1 MGNGDRLNF
10 QRSWTIPATLP
21 LVTTDDLHTPSSMP
35 ASGAQLTLSAFYID
49 QLDLTNPAM
58 PKFGMF
64 AFEASTS
71 TINIQ

>member
-1 MGNGDRLNF
+1 M
-10 QRSWTIPATLP
+10 S
-21 LVTTDDLHTPSSMP
+21 
-35 ASGAQLTLSAFYID
+35 ASGARLTLQAFYID
-49 QLDLTNPAM
+49 SLDLTDPTM